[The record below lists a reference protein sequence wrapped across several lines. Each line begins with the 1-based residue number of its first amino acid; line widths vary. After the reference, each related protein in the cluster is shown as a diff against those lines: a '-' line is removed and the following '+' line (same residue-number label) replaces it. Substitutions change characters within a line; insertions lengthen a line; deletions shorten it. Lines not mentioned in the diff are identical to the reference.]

1 MKLTESRIKEII
13 LEEIQTIAEEEQQAQ
28 QQQQTQSSDKAS
40 YTSSNLKQEL
50 IALGQKIQSVKGMD
64 TAELKLISGIIGLVV
79 NISSKKSGATA
90 LKRVYDMLE
99 KFDGQ

>member
-28 QQQQTQSSDKAS
+28 QQQQTQPSDKAN

-64 TAELKLISGIIGLVV
+64 TNELKLISGIIGFVV

-90 LKRVYDMLE
+90 LKKVYDILE
-99 KFDGQ
+99 KFDAQ

>member
-13 LEEIQTIAEEEQQAQ
+13 LEEFQTMVEQEQQAQ
-28 QQQQTQSSDKAS
+28 QQQNQPAGKENYSSSD
-40 YTSSNLKQEL
+40 LKQEL
-50 IALGQKIQSVKGMD
+50 LDLSKKIQSVKGLD
-64 TAELKLISGIIGLVV
+64 SSELKLISGIIGLAIS
-79 NISSKKSGATA
+79 ISSKEASATS